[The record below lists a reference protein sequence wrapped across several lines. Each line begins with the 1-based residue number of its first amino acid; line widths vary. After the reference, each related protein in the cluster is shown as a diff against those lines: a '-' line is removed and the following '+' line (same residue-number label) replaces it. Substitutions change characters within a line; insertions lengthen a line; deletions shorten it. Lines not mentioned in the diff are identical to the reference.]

1 MKFAIIAAGD
11 GLRLAQEGVTES
23 KPLVRVRGEQ
33 LIDRLIRIFIENN
46 ATEIVVVCNVQMHD
60 VTNHLRAIQKN
71 GLNGVS
77 VPLRYVVKS
86 TPSSMHSFY
95 ELRNY
100 LRGEPF
106 ILTTVDTIFDEDEF
120 HNYVLSFQER
130 VVQGADA
137 LKGVTDYIDD

>member
-60 VTNHLRAIQKN
+60 VTSHLRAIQKN

-77 VPLRYVVKS
+77 VPLRYVVKYS
-86 TPSSMHSFY
+86 KFY
-95 ELRNY
+95 
-100 LRGEPF
+100 
-106 ILTTVDTIFDEDEF
+106 
-120 HNYVLSFQER
+120 
-130 VVQGADA
+130 A
-137 LKGVTDYIDD
+137 